1 MALSYKFIIPVLMT
15 ASSLLAK
22 AQVKIDRNETSI
34 VIGNQF
40 LSRAFSI
47 ADGHLRPGQMV
58 NKRAGDLTFIPGAGS
73 EEFILNPQTREH
85 KSLDRSLWKAEADS
99 WCDESALVGSPQL
112 SIDGDNGTMWHS
124 WYATPTGGGHKG
136 ENNALPHSL
145 TISLGKKSVFRAF
158 GYLPRGGAYGVM
170 SNGNV
175 KGYEF
180 YISNDKKKWTLVK
193 KGDIYYTGI
202 QTVWIPLDKAY
213 TAKYVKLV
221 ETSSTNGGAF
231 GACAEFYLTNEVVN
245 TSAAP
250 ATGLKASSM
259 KINEVKEE
267 QINGGKRII
276 FDLAPT
282 AYTNPKDGITSTWD
296 IDMVVEMKDNDHF
309 MRKYLLVKA
318 ADATSRT
325 LPIDYIEMESLGT
338 QQVASENKWT
348 RQQAA
353 GGEGGMS
360 AYTITLGQPVYIDGL
375 FFGSEFPQAENEIDA
390 EGMYH
395 TRYYSGKSL
404 RTLDLNEH
412 RLNAEGQF
420 RTWDNVVGA
429 TRSATDKNVIRTD
442 FFAYINTI
450 ARPIKPRLQY
460 NSWYDWMMNI
470 TEDRINSSFREME
483 RGFSQYGLRPMD
495 SYVVDDGW
503 NNYSQVG
510 TEESG
515 NTPNHSGFWEFN
527 SKFPTGLKG
536 ASDIAHRYGSG
547 FGIWLGPRGGYNFNQ
562 QWGKLL
568 ERNGYGTYSTTTYD
582 AVTGDSV
589 YVAKLR
595 DFFLKQQRNYGV
607 NYWKLDGFATQQ
619 PQAST
624 NGRYITGGKNGNYYF
639 TEHWERWYRS
649 LSAMY
654 DDASSRNSNLWINL
668 TCYVNPSPWILQWSN
683 SVWIQNSR
691 DMWHAIVDGRNRE
704 MDQQLS
710 YRDDRYYV
718 FINQQQLQFPQAH
731 IFNHD
736 PVYGKTGGVAPNAMT
751 DAEFRAYLYMMATRG
766 TAFWEM
772 LYSYNLMNEG
782 NKWMI
787 NAEAMNFIDQ
797 HYQTLRNSIYFGE
810 SPLAGKVYGYS
821 CWQRSSKTGI
831 AEGIVSFRNP
841 SNKEQSYTFLLDKTV
856 GVPENATNLSTNLI
870 MEYTGNPDQTT
881 TEAINYADICDTPLL
896 NYGDTLT
903 LTLKPGE
910 IKLLH
915 FGKKDTSS
923 ASPITARSTQQGVVV
938 LTLDKPVI
946 AQTSNFELLAN
957 GKRVA
962 KASAV
967 YTDADYRTLHISFN
981 KKLTDDKLY
990 AVRINGLT
998 DWQQN
1003 VTRTTSPT
1011 FYFAPDSILIK
1022 LEAPVSL
1029 YEQVRLG
1036 SEKSF
1041 QGTGDFSIDFTLST
1055 SESDVLIAKQSSAYS
1070 IAVQQGKLCFKVG
1083 KNLSFTSSRAIN
1095 DTLPHRIVCL
1105 RERNGMIKIYIDG
1118 ELQGTTYN
1126 QILLTN
1132 SNKESTSNQNASTLA
1147 NKEVFI
1153 SNTPANE
1160 NLPAGPVILGQNG
1173 KKFSLKTF
1181 ILREGALPYNLT
1193 K

>member
-1 MALSYKFIIPVLMT
+1 MNHSYKFILPALMA
-15 ASSLLAK
+15 ASAALAQ
-22 AQVKIDRNETSI
+22 AQVSVSRDGTA
-34 VIGNQF
+34 VTIGNQY
-40 LSRAFSI
+40 LSRTFSI
-47 ADGHLRPGQMV
+47 ADGHLRPGQLV
-58 NKRAGDLTFIPGAGS
+58 NKRAERLIFTPSAGS
-73 EEFILNPQTREH
+73 EEFTLNPQAKQH
-85 KSLDRSLWKAEADS
+85 KSLDRSKWRAEADS
-99 WCDESALVGSPQL
+99 WCDESATVGNPQL
-112 SIDGDNGTMWHS
+112 AIDGDNGTMWHT
-124 WYATPTGGGHKG
+124 WYATPSGGGHKS
-136 ENNALPHSL
+136 ESNALPHSL
-145 TISLGKKSVFRAF
+145 IISLGKKSTFRAF
-158 GYLPRGGAYGVM
+158 GYLPRGGAYGAL

-175 KGYEF
+175 KGYEL

-193 KGDIYYTGI
+193 KGEMNYTGV
-202 QTVWIPLDKAY
+202 QTVWVSLDKAY

-221 ETSSTNGGAF
+221 ETSSTNGGTF
-231 GACAEFYLTNEVVN
+231 GACAEFYLTDEEVK

-259 KINEVKEE
+259 KLNDVRVE
-267 QINGGKRII
+267 QIEGGKRVV

-282 AYTNPKDGITSTWD
+282 AYTNPIDGVTSTWD
-296 IDMVVEMKDNDHF
+296 VDMVVEMKDNDHF

-318 ADATSRT
+318 ADAATRS
-325 LPIDYIEMESLGT
+325 LPIDYIEMENLGT
-338 QQVASENKWT
+338 QQVAEACKWT

-390 EGMYH
+390 DGMYH

-404 RTLDLNEH
+404 QTLDLNEH
-412 RLNAEGQF
+412 RLNADGQIQ
-420 RTWDNVVGA
+420 TWPNVIGA

-442 FFAYINTI
+442 FFQYINSI

-510 TEESG
+510 TPESG
-515 NTPNHSGFWEFN
+515 DTPNKSGFWEFN

-568 ERNGYGTYSTTTYD
+568 EKNGFGTYSTTTYD

-589 YVAKLR
+589 YIDKLR
-595 DFFLKQQRNYGV
+595 DFFITQQRNYGV

-639 TEHWERWYRS
+639 TEHWERWYGS

-654 DDASSRNSNLWINL
+654 ADANSRGEDLWINL

-691 DMWHAIVDGRNRE
+691 DMWHAAVDGRERE

-718 FINQQQLQFPQAH
+718 FINKQQLQFPQAH

-736 PVYGKTGGVAPNAMT
+736 PVYGKTGGVDPNAMT

-797 HYQTLRNSIYFGE
+797 HYQTLRNSIYFGN
-810 SPLAGKVYGYS
+810 SPLEGKVYGYS
-821 CWQRSSKTGI
+821 CWRKDAPMGG

-841 SNKEQSYTFLLDKTV
+841 SNKEQTYTFKLDKTV
-856 GVPENATNLSTNLI
+856 GVPETAAQLSTTLL
-870 MEYTGNPDQTT
+870 MEYTGNPEQTT
-881 TEAINYADICDTPLL
+881 AEASSYADICNTPLL
-896 NYGDTLT
+896 NYGSTLT

-915 FGKKDTSS
+915 FGLKDAT
-923 ASPITARSTQQGVVV
+923 AATPLTARSTQQGEVT
-938 LTLDKPVI
+938 LTLDKPVV
-946 AQTSNFELLAN
+946 AKASDFELLAN
-957 GKRVA
+957 GRRVA
-962 KASAV
+962 RATAV
-967 YTDADYRTLHISFN
+967 STDADYRTLHLTFG
-981 KKLTDDKLY
+981 KQLTDSKLY
-990 AVRINGLT
+990 SIRINGLA
-998 DWQQN
+998 DWQKN
-1003 VTRTTSPT
+1003 VTRATSPA
-1011 FYFAPDSILIK
+1011 FYFAPDSILVK
-1022 LEAPVSL
+1022 LEQPVTL
-1029 YEQVRLG
+1029 KEQVRMG
-1036 SEKSF
+1036 SDKSF
-1041 QGTGDFSIDFTLST
+1041 QGTGDFTLDFTLST
-1055 SESDVLIAKQSSAYS
+1055 SEPNALIAEQSSAYS
-1070 IAVQQGKLCFKVG
+1070 VSLEQGKVCFKVG
-1083 KNLSFTSSRAIN
+1083 SALSFTSPRAIN
-1095 DTLPHRIVCL
+1095 DAQPHRIVCL

-1118 ELQGTTYN
+1118 ELQGTAFN
-1126 QILLTN
+1126 KSASASERSANASESSASASKPSAAKFPIQPNESLPAAPILL
-1132 SNKESTSNQNASTLA
+1132 
-1147 NKEVFI
+1147 
-1153 SNTPANE
+1153 
-1160 NLPAGPVILGQNG
+1160 GQSG
-1173 KKFSLKTF
+1173 KTF
-1181 ILREGALPYNLT
+1181 TLSAFTLREGALPFNAT